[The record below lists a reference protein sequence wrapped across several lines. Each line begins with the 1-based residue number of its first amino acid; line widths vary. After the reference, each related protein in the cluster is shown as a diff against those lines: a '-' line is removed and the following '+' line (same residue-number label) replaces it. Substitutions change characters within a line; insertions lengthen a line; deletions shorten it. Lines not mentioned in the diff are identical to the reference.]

1 LYFQLS
7 FGEPQSSDSEELL
20 GAISNFMT
28 QFRKALKETQQG
40 SRHNKGIK
48 LEGLK

>member
-1 LYFQLS
+1 MYFQVS
-7 FGEPQSSDSEELL
+7 FGEQQSSDSEELFA
-20 GAISNFMT
+20 AISTFMT
-28 QFRKALKETQQG
+28 QFKKALKETQQG